1 MNARP
6 LLERLARA
14 LAARR
19 LDAVLVGN
27 AAAALQGAPVTTLD
41 FDFMFRKTAG
51 NLRKLRAVAR
61 DLGAVILT
69 PFYPASELFRVV
81 NDDLGLQADFM
92 PKLDGIR
99 SFEGLRAR
107 ATAARI
113 GDAAL
118 LVADLRD
125 VIRSKRATNR
135 ARDRAVIPV
144 SRRRYVKKRGRA
156 TRAKG
161 RDARR
166 RESARALR
174 EQIRRL
180 LARPM
185 HARTHFLRV
194 RLPGGGSTL

>member
-1 MNARP
+1 MDARP

-14 LAARR
+14 LSARR
-19 LDAVLVGN
+19 VDAVLVGN

-41 FDFMFRKTAG
+41 FDFMFRKTPG

-81 NDDLGLQADFM
+81 NEDLGLQADFM

-107 ATAARI
+107 ATPARL

-125 VIRSKRATNR
+125 IIRSKRATNR
-135 ARDRAVIPV
+135 ARDRAILPV
-144 SRRRYVKKRGRA
+144 LEA
-156 TRAKG
+156 T
-161 RDARR
+161 
-166 RESARALR
+166 LR
-174 EQIRRL
+174 EKT
-180 LARPM
+180 RP
-185 HARTHFLRV
+185 
-194 RLPGGGSTL
+194 S

>member
-6 LLERLARA
+6 LLERLART
-14 LAARR
+14 LTARR

-81 NDDLGLQADFM
+81 NEDIGLQADFM
-92 PKLDGIR
+92 PRLDGIR

-107 ATAARI
+107 ATPARI
-113 GDAAL
+113 GDGTL
-118 LVADLRD
+118 LLADLRD
-125 VIRSKRATNR
+125 VIRSKRSTNR
-135 ARDRAVIPV
+135 ARDRAVLPV
-144 SRRRYVKKRGRA
+144 LEA
-156 TRAKG
+156 
-161 RDARR
+161 
-166 RESARALR
+166 ALR
-174 EQIRRL
+174 EKSRR
-180 LARPM
+180 
-185 HARTHFLRV
+185 
-194 RLPGGGSTL
+194 G